1 MNRLIVTSS
10 SGSSLTRSELID
22 ADATIMFPF
31 RFVGGPLPSLDELA
45 RYVAARSERHGPGEH
60 WSNFVGL
67 WRHGSKARRD
77 LALFEFCKPYE
88 VIELWFDPAPD
99 DQLQLICWLDWFR
112 SCPEIATRLKLRL
125 VDFNLIMMDVEAP
138 KEDRIPLVNVSRAH
152 IETASMCWR
161 AYRAPTPEPCF
172 DQLHRDLSAFPLL
185 RPALL
190 DLIEELPSDVTGLGA
205 TEMRLLELVATGFM
219 GTNML
224 FYLRG
229 FRQRGVFSDWEIGS
243 LLEGLAHG
251 PRPAL
256 AGLDDEL
263 RVIDKENLRDRLKAY
278 RRSRLTMTEFG
289 KAVLAH
295 EEDFS
300 RHNPIDRWWGG
311 THLTNDRLWHFDPV
325 LTKPQRK
332 RA

>member
-1 MNRLIVTSS
+1 
-10 SGSSLTRSELID
+10 
-22 ADATIMFPF
+22 
-31 RFVGGPLPSLDELA
+31 LPSPDELA
-45 RYVAARSERHGPGEH
+45 SYVAARSEKHSPGEH

-67 WRHGSKARRD
+67 WRHGSKARRE
-77 LALFEFCKPYE
+77 LALFEFCRPYE
-88 VIELWFDPAPD
+88 IIELWFDPAPD
-99 DQLQLICWLDWFR
+99 DQLQLICWLDWFK
-112 SCPEIATRLKLRL
+112 SYPEISAKLKLRL
-125 VDFNLIMMDVEAP
+125 IDFNLIMMDVEAP
-138 KEDRIPLVNVSRAH
+138 KEDRIPLVNVTGAH
-152 IETASMCWR
+152 IETASLCWR
-161 AYRAPTPEPCF
+161 AYRAPTPGPCF
-172 DQLHRDLSAFPLL
+172 DQLRRDLSAFPLL

-190 DLIEELPSDVTGLGA
+190 DLMQELPSSITGLGA
-205 TEMRLLELVATGFM
+205 TEMRLLELISTGFM

-251 PRPAL
+251 PKPAL

-278 RRSRLTMTEFG
+278 QRSRLMMTEFG

-295 EEDFS
+295 EKDFS

-311 THLTNDRLWHFDPV
+311 THLTNDRLWRWDAL
-325 LTKPQRK
+325 LTRPQSSGGQ
-332 RA
+332 

>member
-1 MNRLIVTSS
+1 
-10 SGSSLTRSELID
+10 
-22 ADATIMFPF
+22 
-31 RFVGGPLPSLDELA
+31 LPSPDELA
-45 RYVAARSERHGPGEH
+45 SYVAARSEKHGPGEH

-67 WRHGSKARRD
+67 WRHGSKARRE
-77 LALFEFCKPYE
+77 LALFEFCRPYE
-88 VIELWFDPAPD
+88 IIELWFDPAPD
-99 DQLQLICWLDWFR
+99 DQLQLICWLDWFK
-112 SCPEIATRLKLRL
+112 SYPEISAKLKLRL
-125 VDFNLIMMDVEAP
+125 IDFNLIMMDVEAP
-138 KEDRIPLVNVSRAH
+138 KEDRIPLVNVTGAH
-152 IETASMCWR
+152 IETASLCWR
-161 AYRAPTPEPCF
+161 AYRAPTPGPCF
-172 DQLHRDLSAFPLL
+172 DQLRRDLSAFPLL

-190 DLIEELPSDVTGLGA
+190 DLMQELPSSITGLGA
-205 TEMRLLELVATGFM
+205 TEMRLLELISTGFM

-251 PRPAL
+251 PKPAL

-278 RRSRLTMTEFG
+278 QRSRLMMTEFG

-295 EEDFS
+295 EKDFS

-311 THLTNDRLWHFDPV
+311 THLTNDRLWRWDAL
-325 LTKPQRK
+325 LTRPQSSGGQ
-332 RA
+332 

>member
-1 MNRLIVTSS
+1 MKRLIVTSS

-22 ADATIMFPF
+22 ADAAIMFPF

-88 VIELWFDPAPD
+88 IIELWFDPAPD

-112 SCPEIATRLKLRL
+112 SYPEIAARLKLRL
-125 VDFNLIMMDVEAP
+125 VAFN
-138 KEDRIPLVNVSRAH
+138 
-152 IETASMCWR
+152 
-161 AYRAPTPEPCF
+161 
-172 DQLHRDLSAFPLL
+172 AFPLL

-190 DLIEELPSDVTGLGA
+190 DLIQELPSSITGLGA
-205 TEMRLLELVATGFM
+205 TEMRLLELVSTGFM

-229 FRQRGVFSDWEIGS
+229 FRQRGVFSDMEIGS

-263 RVIDKENLRDRLKAY
+263 RGIAKENHRDRTTAF
-278 RRSRLTMTEFG
+278 RRSRLTVTEFG
-289 KAVLAH
+289 KAVLSH

-311 THLTNDRLWHFDPV
+311 THLTNDRLWRWSPM
-325 LTKPQRK
+325 LMKP
-332 RA
+332 